1 MFSLTREPNV
11 AISLNEYHRWQIQ
24 FLRWILLYIGTK
36 LIFAK
41 KCWIFKYNIH
51 HQNSLNAHS
60 IWYTVSNS
68 LYLTLFKDN
77 GGKADILRQMD
88 PINSNQLIQP
98 NPFMKQS
105 HDHEPSIAN
114 HRQEEVQYIQA
125 PSIHRKLIH
134 NSSLSQTEP
143 FPCISYTCNVCGQ
156 KNFDSQNALFTLI
169 VALKRSIFLR
179 SRRLYHIWHSI
190 YHISYAV
197 YDVDYII

>member
-134 NSSLSQTEP
+134 SLSVTSCHYLKRNHSHVYHIHVM
-143 FPCISYTCNVCGQ
+143 FVDR
-156 KNFDSQNALFTLI
+156 KTLI
-169 VALKRSIFLR
+169 LKTPSLNWKWR
-179 SRRLYHIWHSI
+179 
-190 YHISYAV
+190 
-197 YDVDYII
+197 